1 MFSSR
6 VHGDLSYAPGRVK
19 KANEI
24 AETHLR
30 RLVRGLITARHT
42 PRPSDLSPM
51 GEIIGHTVALYLT
64 TLWEDDDNTEKST
77 KALTQ
82 LSKDPHYRQRNLL
95 NEALDIAGKIPVAD
109 LIYFYQATKT
119 SNLALILPGWRRMI
133 QPQAITFRKVR
144 RN

>member
-1 MFSSR
+1 MFRAR
-6 VHGDLSYAPGRVK
+6 VVEDLSQAPGRVEDADK
-19 KANEI
+19 L
-24 AETHLR
+24 AENRLR
-30 RLVRGLITARHT
+30 RFVKSLIRERHT
-42 PRPSDLSPM
+42 PRKSDLSPL
-51 GEIIGHTVALYLT
+51 GEIIGQTIRGLWVAT
-64 TLWEDDDNTEKST
+64 RGDIKEAEKSAE
-77 KALTQ
+77 ALNK
-82 LSKDPHYRQRNLL
+82 LSPDPHYRQRNLL